1 MSIREIITPT
11 RTPLPQGDSTGQLEL
26 TVNLGKKVYHVGE
39 EIIPYV
45 KIRNA
50 GTNNVLIRNKFS
62 PGFDHNEMYNNV
74 DEIFLGPTGKPV
86 INTIIDIYY
95 LPYPD
100 SDLEFQ
106 VIYPNHEFTD
116 SLNPLELN
124 YRIQETGKYT
134 YQIKYRNHLNPTD
147 GREAW
152 KGTLTSNTVEF
163 EILP

>member
-1 MSIREIITPT
+1 M
-11 RTPLPQGDSTGQLEL
+11 
-26 TVNLGKKVYHVGE
+26 
-39 EIIPYV
+39 
-45 KIRNA
+45 
-50 GTNNVLIRNKFS
+50 
-62 PGFDHNEMYNNV
+62 
-74 DEIFLGPTGKPV
+74 
-86 INTIIDIYY
+86 
-95 LPYPD
+95 
-100 SDLEFQ
+100 
-106 VIYPNHEFTD
+106 IYPNHEFTD